1 MDQPTAHEHARTS
14 EPSVEIVSR
23 SIPSDV
29 SPVHRFA
36 LAITAVFFV
45 IALIG
50 ILNHEMWRDELH
62 CWLVARD
69 AHSFAQLYQ
78 NRSYDGHPVLWY
90 ALLYILTWFTVS
102 PVAMQV
108 LLLILATGSVYLFN
122 RFSNFTILQK
132 VLFSFGYYSLYE
144 YSMIARSYSL
154 GFFLVILFCSLYLN
168 RGRNG
173 AWLFLVLILLANTSA
188 FGLGLSVCFAGV
200 MLFDWFS
207 NRTKAEWKAVSLR
220 FFSCWFVLF
229 LIGAALSVMQTL
241 PKKDNT
247 LMQPHLSLLADKD
260 RMKVVLSKLSEAY
273 LLIPEIRSLPYWV
286 SSQSA
291 TFVRSDIQPYIL
303 ISIILVIVA
312 TIVLARKPL
321 AVLLYWAGTVVVIC
335 LLGLT
340 LTLGPRHI
348 GHLVTILVA
357 ALWLSDYFPERNF
370 KSSAL
375 VGVSRW
381 GRKIQNGFVIL
392 LFGAQTIAG
401 IAIYTTDLEKPFSAS
416 KGAAHFIREH
426 NLASLPIVGTPD
438 WASENFA
445 TLLNTRIYYPER
457 MEFGSFIIWD
467 GKRKPNP
474 SDQQIIE
481 AIDTVLGQTQP
492 RALLILNKPAVE
504 KVSDSTLTLDLN
516 KVNPTIKITLIAKFD
531 EAMMFDET
539 YYIYLAQRVKS

>member
-1 MDQPTAHEHARTS
+1 MDQPTAHEHSSTN
-14 EPSVEIVSR
+14 EPSIEITSG
-23 SIPSDV
+23 SIPSEA
-29 SPVHRFA
+29 HRFA
-36 LAITAVFFV
+36 LVITAVFFV

-108 LLLILATGSVYLFN
+108 LLLILAAGSVYLFN
-122 RFSNFTILQK
+122 RFSNFTVLQK
-132 VLFSFGYYSLYE
+132 VLFSFGYYSIYE
-144 YSMIARSYSL
+144 YSIIARSYSL
-154 GFFLVILFCSLYLN
+154 GFFLVISFCSLYVN
-168 RGRNG
+168 RGRNV

-200 MLFDWFS
+200 LLFDWFS
-207 NRTKAEWKAVSLR
+207 NRKKAEWKAVSLR

-229 LIGAALSVMQTL
+229 LVGAALSVMQTL
-241 PKKDNT
+241 PKKDNS
-247 LMQPHLSLLADKD
+247 LMQPHLSLLADTG
-260 RMKVVLSKLSEAY
+260 RMKVVLSKIAEAY
-273 LLIPEIRSLPYWV
+273 LPIPEIRSLPYWV
-286 SSQSA
+286 SHQ
-291 TFVRSDIQPYIL
+291 SDIFVPDDIKSYIL
-303 ISIILVIVA
+303 ISIILAIAA
-312 TIVLARKPL
+312 TIVLTRKPL
-321 AVLLYWAGTVVVIC
+321 ALLLYWIGSVVVIC

-348 GHLVTILVA
+348 GHLVTIFFA

-370 KSSAL
+370 KSSVL

-381 GRKIQNGFVIL
+381 GKKIQNAFVIL
-392 LFGAQTIAG
+392 ILGVQTIAG
-401 IAIYTTDLEKPFSAS
+401 VAIYTTDLEKPFSAS
-416 KGAAHFIREH
+416 KGAANFIREH

-445 TLLNTRIYYPER
+445 ALLNTRIYYPER
-457 MEFGSFIIWD
+457 MEFGSFVMWD

-474 SDQQIIE
+474 SDQQIID
-481 AIDTVLGQTQP
+481 AIDTVLGQSQP

-504 KVSDSTLTLDLN
+504 KVADSTFTLDLN
-516 KVNPTIKITLIAKFD
+516 MINPTIKLTLLAKFN
-531 EAMMFDET
+531 EAMMFDEI
-539 YYIYLAQRVKS
+539 YYIYVAQRVKS

>member
-1 MDQPTAHEHARTS
+1 MDQPTAHEHSATNKPSIEITS
-14 EPSVEIVSR
+14 G
-23 SIPSDV
+23 SIPSEA
-29 SPVHRFA
+29 HRFA
-36 LAITAVFFV
+36 LVITAVFFV

-108 LLLILATGSVYLFN
+108 LLLILAAGSVYLFN
-122 RFSNFTILQK
+122 RFSNFTVLQK
-132 VLFSFGYYSLYE
+132 VLFSFGYYSIYE
-144 YSMIARSYSL
+144 YSIIARSYSL
-154 GFFLVILFCSLYLN
+154 GFFLVISFCSLYVN
-168 RGRNG
+168 RGRNV

-200 MLFDWFS
+200 LLFDWFS
-207 NRTKAEWKAVSLR
+207 NRKKAEWKAVSLR

-229 LIGAALSVMQTL
+229 LVGAALSVMQTL
-241 PKKDNT
+241 PKKDNS
-247 LMQPHLSLLADKD
+247 LMQPHLSLLADTG
-260 RMKVVLSKLSEAY
+260 RMKVVLSKIAEAY
-273 LLIPEIRSLPYWV
+273 LPIPEIRSLPYWV
-286 SSQSA
+286 SHQ
-291 TFVRSDIQPYIL
+291 SDIFVPDDIKSYIL
-303 ISIILVIVA
+303 ISIILAIAA
-312 TIVLARKPL
+312 TIVLTRKPL
-321 AVLLYWAGTVVVIC
+321 ALLLYWIGSVVVIC

-348 GHLVTILVA
+348 GHLVTIFFA

-370 KSSAL
+370 KSSVL

-381 GRKIQNGFVIL
+381 GKKIQNAFVIL
-392 LFGAQTIAG
+392 ILGVQTIAG
-401 IAIYTTDLEKPFSAS
+401 VAIYTTDLEKPFSAS
-416 KGAAHFIREH
+416 KGAANFIREH

-445 TLLNTRIYYPER
+445 ALLNTRIYYPER
-457 MEFGSFIIWD
+457 MEFGSFVMWD

-474 SDQQIIE
+474 SDQQIID
-481 AIDTVLGQTQP
+481 AIDTVLGQSQQ

-504 KVSDSTLTLDLN
+504 KVADSTFTLDLN
-516 KVNPTIKITLIAKFD
+516 MINPTIKLTLLAKFN
-531 EAMMFDET
+531 EAMMFDEI
-539 YYIYLAQRVKS
+539 YYIYVAQRVKS

>member
-1 MDQPTAHEHARTS
+1 MDQRTAHEHSATNK
-14 EPSVEIVSR
+14 PSIEITSR
-23 SIPSDV
+23 SIPSEA
-29 SPVHRFA
+29 HRFA
-36 LAITAVFFV
+36 LVITAVFFV

-108 LLLILATGSVYLFN
+108 LLLILAAGSVYLFN
-122 RFSNFTILQK
+122 RFSNFTVLQK
-132 VLFSFGYYSLYE
+132 VLFSFGYYSIYE
-144 YSMIARSYSL
+144 YSIIARSYSL
-154 GFFLVILFCSLYLN
+154 GFFLVISFCSLYVN
-168 RGRNG
+168 RGRNV

-200 MLFDWFS
+200 LLFDWFS
-207 NRTKAEWKAVSLR
+207 NRKKAEWKAVSLR

-229 LIGAALSVMQTL
+229 LVGAALSVMQTL
-241 PKKDNT
+241 PRKDNT

-286 SSQSA
+286 SSQSD
-291 TFVRSDIQPYIL
+291 TFVRSDIKPSIL
-303 ISIILVIVA
+303 ISIILLTAA

-321 AVLLYWAGTVVVIC
+321 AVLLYWTGTVVVIC

-340 LTLGPRHI
+340 LTLGPRHT

-357 ALWLSDYFPERNF
+357 ALWLSDYFPERHF
-370 KSSAL
+370 ESSVL

-392 LFGAQTIAG
+392 IFGAQTIAG

-416 KGAAHFIREH
+416 KGAANFIREH

-445 TLLNTRIYYPER
+445 ALLNTRIYYPER
-457 MEFGSFIIWD
+457 MEFGSFVIWD

-474 SDQQIIE
+474 SDQQIID
-481 AIDTVLGQTQP
+481 AIDTVLGQSQQ

-504 KVSDSTLTLDLN
+504 KVADSTFTLDLN
-516 KVNPTIKITLIAKFD
+516 MVNPTIKITLIAKFD

>member
-1 MDQPTAHEHARTS
+1 MDQRTAHEHSSTN
-14 EPSVEIVSR
+14 EPSIEITSR
-23 SIPSDV
+23 SIPSEA
-29 SPVHRFA
+29 HRFA
-36 LAITAVFFV
+36 LVITAVFFV

-108 LLLILATGSVYLFN
+108 LLLILAAGSVYLFN
-122 RFSNFTILQK
+122 RFSNFTVLQK
-132 VLFSFGYYSLYE
+132 VFFSFGYYSIYE
-144 YSMIARSYSL
+144 YSIIARSYSL
-154 GFFLVILFCSLYLN
+154 GFFLVISFCSLYVN
-168 RGRNG
+168 RGRNV

-200 MLFDWFS
+200 LLFDWFS
-207 NRTKAEWKAVSLR
+207 NRKKAEWKAVSLR

-229 LIGAALSVMQTL
+229 LVGAALSVMQTL
-241 PKKDNT
+241 PKKDNS
-247 LMQPHLSLLADKD
+247 LMQPHLSLLADTG
-260 RMKVVLSKLSEAY
+260 RMKVVLSKIAEAY
-273 LLIPEIRSLPYWV
+273 LPIPEIRSLPYWV
-286 SSQSA
+286 SHQ
-291 TFVRSDIQPYIL
+291 SDIFVPDDIKSYIL
-303 ISIILVIVA
+303 ISIILAIAA
-312 TIVLARKPL
+312 TIVLTRKPL
-321 AVLLYWAGTVVVIC
+321 ALLLYWIC

-348 GHLVTILVA
+348 GHLVTIFFA

-370 KSSAL
+370 KSSVL

-381 GRKIQNGFVIL
+381 GKKIQNAFVIL
-392 LFGAQTIAG
+392 ILGVQTIAG
-401 IAIYTTDLEKPFSAS
+401 VAIYTTDLEKPFSAS
-416 KGAAHFIREH
+416 KGAANFIREH

-445 TLLNTRIYYPER
+445 ALLNTRIYYPER
-457 MEFGSFIIWD
+457 MEFGSFVIWD

-474 SDQQIIE
+474 SDQQIID
-481 AIDTVLGQTQP
+481 AIDTVLGQSQP

-504 KVSDSTLTLDLN
+504 KVADSTFTLDLN
-516 KVNPTIKITLIAKFD
+516 MINPTIKLTLLAKFN
-531 EAMMFDET
+531 EAMMFDEI
-539 YYIYLAQRVKS
+539 YYIYVAQRVKS

>member
-1 MDQPTAHEHARTS
+1 MDQRTAQEHSATNKPSIEITS
-14 EPSVEIVSR
+14 G
-23 SIPSDV
+23 SIPSEA
-29 SPVHRFA
+29 HRFA
-36 LAITAVFFV
+36 LVITAVFFV

-108 LLLILATGSVYLFN
+108 LLLILAAGSVYLFN
-122 RFSNFTILQK
+122 RFSNFTVLQK
-132 VLFSFGYYSLYE
+132 VLFSFGYYSIYE
-144 YSMIARSYSL
+144 YSIIARSYSL
-154 GFFLVILFCSLYLN
+154 GFFLVILFCSLYVN
-168 RGRNG
+168 RGRNV

-200 MLFDWFS
+200 LLFDWFS
-207 NRTKAEWKAVSLR
+207 NRKKAEWKAVSLR

-229 LIGAALSVMQTL
+229 LVGAALSVMQTL
-241 PKKDNT
+241 PRKDNT

-286 SSQSA
+286 SSQSD
-291 TFVRSDIQPYIL
+291 TFVRSDIKPSIL
-303 ISIILVIVA
+303 ISIILLTAA

-321 AVLLYWAGTVVVIC
+321 AVLLYWTGTVVVIC

-340 LTLGPRHI
+340 LTLGPRHT

-357 ALWLSDYFPERNF
+357 ALWLSDYFPERHF
-370 KSSAL
+370 ESSVL

-392 LFGAQTIAG
+392 IFGAQTIAG

-416 KGAAHFIREH
+416 KGAANFIREH

-445 TLLNTRIYYPER
+445 ALLNTRIYYPER
-457 MEFGSFIIWD
+457 MEFGSFVIWD

-474 SDQQIIE
+474 SDQQIID

-504 KVSDSTLTLDLN
+504 KVADSTFTLDLN
-516 KVNPTIKITLIAKFD
+516 MVNPTIKLTLLAKFN
-531 EAMMFDET
+531 EAMMFDEI
-539 YYIYLAQRVKS
+539 YYIYVAQRVKS

>member
-445 TLLNTRIYYPER
+445 ALLNTRIYYPER

-474 SDQQIIE
+474 SDQQVIE